1 MKRLPNDPKF
11 SVSRTKRTPCA
22 AARLSAKGPGC
33 VKTCTLGECAELFS
47 LFSPFDGA
55 CQSGSFLIQRNRNK
69 RSTRFVIETNVLRES
84 STSEFSHSLGQKRR
98 FDRTPVT
105 SVHPIIADMLGL
117 RRQVR
122 LVPDSEVVPHAK
134 LTSKSGRAALL
145 RSKSA
150 QKSPAETRRLRLGLL
165 GTGVVA
171 ANQPASVVRAAVVP
185 TVAAAVL
192 TVVHANRT
200 VVGPDA

>member
-1 MKRLPNDPKF
+1 VP
-11 SVSRTKRTPCA
+11 
-22 AARLSAKGPGC
+22 ARA
-33 VKTCTLGECAELFS
+33 VLF
-47 LFSPFDGA
+47 LF
-55 CQSGSFLIQRNRNK
+55 N
-69 RSTRFVIETNVLRES
+69 VIETNVLRES

-105 SVHPIIADMLGL
+105 SVHPIIADTLGL